1 MLLLEIGDFT
11 YKPRPLGNAERGFM
25 EGGQTLG
32 TFHFVGH
39 IAV

>member
-1 MLLLEIGDFT
+1 LLLEIGAFT
-11 YKPRPLGNAERGFM
+11 YAPPSLGNAERGFM

-32 TFHFVGH
+32 TFHLVGH